1 MTMTNTNDDAW
12 DVDWDAQR
20 RRKFT
25 IGLAATPAERLDWL
39 EEMIELAHATG
50 ALPRRRPDPNRGWS
64 HAGPMAICAD
74 AIE

>member
-1 MTMTNTNDDAW
+1 MTDTNDDAW

-25 IGLAATPAERLDWL
+25 IGLAATPAQRLDWL

-50 ALPRRRPDPNRGWS
+50 ALPRRRPDPN
-64 HAGPMAICAD
+64 
-74 AIE
+74 E

>member
-1 MTMTNTNDDAW
+1 MTDTNDDAW

-50 ALPRRRPDPNRGWS
+50 VLPRRRSPNG
-64 HAGPMAICAD
+64 
-74 AIE
+74 EQT